1 MESWRYKQSEG
12 MIEGPVSG
20 EQLRA
25 LYDAGKITLD
35 TSVRSTAAGGEW
47 KRYGDAKELWPRG
60 AASRMPWAVKSLWPL
75 FLFGIPIL
83 GGLIDVFICQSRGN
97 AAVEATA
104 SWLIRLP
111 VTLML
116 AATILWLFLIVRET
130 RKESSRASGSGLLVW
145 LLAVPFYMSWLWWVT
160 PSVTSV
166 INVVAGLDFPT
177 CESDVARGQV
187 LSLFPEAAARAG
199 HAGLTAESLSSASQ
213 QLATD
218 RIRICT
224 AKATA
229 SDSQTYPVRFKI
241 EDRGNSM
248 FHNTL
253 RGLHVTMVL
262 E

>member
-20 EQLRA
+20 DQLRE
-25 LYDAGKITLD
+25 LYNTGKITLE
-35 TSVRSTAAGGEW
+35 TSVRSTATGGEW
-47 KRYGDAKELWPRG
+47 KRFGDATELWPRG
-60 AASRMPWAVKSLWPL
+60 AISRLPWAVSRLWPL
-75 FLFGIPIL
+75 FLLGMPVL
-83 GGLIDVFICQSRGN
+83 GGLIDVFICQSKGN

-104 SWLIRLP
+104 SWLVRLP
-111 VTLML
+111 VALML
-116 AATILWLFLIVRET
+116 AATIVWLVLIVREAQ
-130 RKESSRASGSGLLVW
+130 KAGPQAPGSGLLVW

-160 PSVTSV
+160 PTVASV
-166 INVVAGLDFPT
+166 INLAAGLDFPT

-187 LSLFPEAAARAG
+187 LALFPEAAAKAG
-199 HAGLTAESLSSASQ
+199 HPGLAADSLTNASQ

-224 AKATA
+224 AKVSTGTQ
-229 SDSQTYPVRFKI
+229 SFPVRFKI

-253 RGLHVTMVL
+253 RGLHVNMVV